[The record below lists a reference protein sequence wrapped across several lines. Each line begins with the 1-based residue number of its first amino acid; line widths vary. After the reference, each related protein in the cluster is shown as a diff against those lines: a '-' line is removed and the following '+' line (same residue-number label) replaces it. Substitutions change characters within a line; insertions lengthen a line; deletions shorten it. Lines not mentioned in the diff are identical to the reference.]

1 MGDMKALVAVGL
13 VVGLA
18 GCGGNQEDGKGAKAD
33 RVDQTLVGAYERS
46 DDGIADFVD
55 LDLRADGTF
64 SADRGIVCSDAPCDS
79 GFRGTWRSSDFVK
92 HTRGTL
98 VLLQGDKEIYSYDA
112 TLTRKPKKLRLARAD
127 ADEGARDATF
137 EWREQRYAPEPVKPP
152 PPPAPAPATAPA
164 PEPIDKAI
172 AGTWY
177 LVDRGDFS
185 RLELHASGHFLSDEG
200 IKCGKAPCPSGEE
213 SGTWRV
219 TDLTANGGK
228 LHLARDGKAWHSY
241 DFELEGSPAKLRLRR
256 DGEAALFKRF
266 GQ

>member
-1 MGDMKALVAVGL
+1 MKALVAVGL

-18 GCGGNQEDGKGAKAD
+18 GCGGDEADGKGAKAD
-33 RVDQTLVGAYERS
+33 RVDPTLVGAYDRS
-46 DDGIADFVD
+46 DDGLADFVE

-64 SADRGIVCSDAPCDS
+64 FADRGIVCSDAPCDS
-79 GFRGTWRSSDFVK
+79 GFEGTWRSSDFVK

-98 VLLQGDKEIYSYDA
+98 VLSQGDKEVFSYDA
-112 TLTRKPKKLRLARAD
+112 KLTSKPKKLRLTRPD
-127 ADEGARDATF
+127 AKEGARDATF
-137 EWREQRYAPEPVKPP
+137 EWRAQRYAPEPAKPSPP

-177 LVDRGDFS
+177 LLNRGDFA
-185 RLELHASGHFLSDEG
+185 RLELNANGTFLSDEG
-200 IKCGKAPCPSGEE
+200 IKCGKPPCPSGEE
-213 SGTWRV
+213 NGTWRA

-228 LHLARDGKAWHSY
+228 LHLARDGKPWHSY